1 MLKNKKIAI
10 GILIAALIISIFLIF
25 FLKNNYKISEI
36 GNTMSN
42 KTIKE
47 IEEYILGISSYE
59 AKVSVT
65 IESNKNKNEYVLLQK
80 YVEPNISRQTVLEP
94 SSLEGLETIY
104 DGTNLTVKNT
114 KLNLSKIYE
123 NYEYL
128 ANNFLCL
135 ETFISDYKE
144 NDGSQI
150 YEQENQIILETNN
163 EEDQYKQ
170 IKKLYLDKNTG
181 KPTKLIIQDINEKTV
196 VYILYNEVKINSL
209 NKDEVLAFKEMETDA
224 TLCWAILNFELNLKY
239 IKK

>member
-150 YEQENQIILETNN
+150 YEQENQIILEKKKKKKKKKKTSTN
-163 EEDQYKQ
+163 K
-170 IKKLYLDKNTG
+170 
-181 KPTKLIIQDINEKTV
+181 
-196 VYILYNEVKINSL
+196 
-209 NKDEVLAFKEMETDA
+209 
-224 TLCWAILNFELNLKY
+224 
-239 IKK
+239 

>member
-1 MLKNKKIAI
+1 MLKNKKIVVAI
-10 GILIAALIISIFLIF
+10 FIAVLLILIF
-25 FLKNNYKISEI
+25 FIFFSKNNYKISEI

-47 IEEYILGISSYE
+47 IEEYILSISSYE
-59 AKVSVT
+59 AKISVT

-104 DGTNLTVKNT
+104 DSTNLTVKNT

-135 ETFISDYKE
+135 ETFITDYKE
-144 NDGSQI
+144 NDDSKI
-150 YEQENQIILETNN
+150 YEQENQVILETKN
-163 EEDQYKQ
+163 EKNQYKQ
-170 IKKLYLDKNTG
+170 IKKLYLDKNTA

-209 NKDEVLAFKEMETDA
+209 NQDEVLAFKSIEADT
-224 TLCWAILNFELNLKY
+224 TLC
-239 IKK
+239 

>member
-1 MLKNKKIAI
+1 MLKNKKIVVAI
-10 GILIAALIISIFLIF
+10 FIAVLLILIF
-25 FLKNNYKISEI
+25 FIFFSKNNYKISEI

-47 IEEYILGISSYE
+47 IEEYILSISSYE
-59 AKVSVT
+59 AKISVT

-80 YVEPNISRQTVLEP
+80 YVEPNISRQTVLDP
-94 SSLEGLETIY
+94 SNLEGLETTY
-104 DGTNLTVKNT
+104 DGTNLTLKNT

-135 ETFISDYKE
+135 ETFITDYKE
-144 NDGSQI
+144 NDDSKI
-150 YEQENQIILETNN
+150 YEQENQVILETKN
-163 EEDQYKQ
+163 EKNQYKQ
-170 IKKLYLDKNTG
+170 IKKLYLDKNTA

-209 NKDEVLAFKEMETDA
+209 NQDEVLAFKAIEADT
-224 TLCWAILNFELNLKY
+224 TLC
-239 IKK
+239 